1 MRSLNRSEYYCYWC
15 NTEDKVRKLGP
26 VMVNWYPTAKWPAC
40 EEHAIGVLMF
50 NLWMQG

>member
-1 MRSLNRSEYYCYWC
+1 VEHSEG
-15 NTEDKVRKLGP
+15 TKEEHGHAVE